1 MELLKPKTKA
11 LGFSKQELKS
21 VAEHIS
27 DNLDLEDEASE
38 EDVEAAITAQIDAAL
53 PLLKLTQS
61 AVSRIVNAR
70 AAKADEDDD
79 DDDETTSGK
88 KSHNGSNADGET
100 AELLKALN
108 SLKEEVAS
116 LKKERKTTDYKS
128 RVTELL
134 GKKGD
139 KVLQRELKRLS
150 RMSFADEDEFED
162 YISELEDDIKDI
174 PDIKKS
180 LGDPGTGDDG
190 GKKPEELGDSD
201 IADIA
206 GLIN

>member
-11 LGFSKQELKS
+11 LGFSKKELKS

-27 DNLDLEDEASE
+27 DNLDLEEEASE

-79 DDDETTSGK
+79 DDDETTPGK

-100 AELLKALN
+100 TELLKALN

-190 GKKPEELGDSD
+190 GIKPEELGDSD